1 MDQDKNK
8 FMWQI
13 LDQLATTMPRWTLN
27 DENDDVGDGDDGII
41 EGVDGIGD
49 DDDDKTENNV
59 VMLWK
64 RELFDQRETRPT
76 VRNQP
81 SQEWWWLGW
90 WWWW

>member
-1 MDQDKNK
+1 MQKS
-8 FMWQI
+8 
-13 LDQLATTMPRWTLN
+13 TLK
-27 DENDDVGDGDDGII
+27 DDDDSIGNGDDGVGDGD
-41 EGVDGIGD
+41 GVDGVGD

-81 SQEWWWLGW
+81 SQG
-90 WWWW
+90 

>member
-1 MDQDKNK
+1 MNPVLDLGFSKDQDSNK

-13 LDQLATTMPRWTLN
+13 LGQLATTMQKSIPN
-27 DENDDVGDGDDGII
+27 DDDDDVGDGDDGIGD
-41 EGVDGIGD
+41 GVDGVGD

-81 SQEWWWLGW
+81 FQG
-90 WWWW
+90 

>member
-1 MDQDKNK
+1 
-8 FMWQI
+8 MWQI
-13 LDQLATTMPRWTLN
+13 LDQLATAMQKWTHN
-27 DENDDVGDGDDGII
+27 DNNDDVGDRDDGII
-41 EGVDGIGD
+41 DGVDGVGD

-90 WWWW
+90 WWW